1 MPTVFITGANRGIGL
16 EFVRQYAAEGWRV
29 IAACRRPD
37 AAEALAAIAG
47 KVEVHGLDVTDE
59 VGIDAL
65 GATLAH
71 DSIDVLVNNAGILH
85 RGDGLGRID
94 TAAWIETFRVNAIA
108 PLRVAERLLPAVLKG
123 DQKRIVSITSQM
135 GSIADNSSGGY
146 YSYRT
151 SKAALNMAM
160 KSLAVDLKPRK
171 VIVAVFHPGWVK
183 TDRGGAGAAV
193 EPADSVAG
201 MRRKI
206 AALTPADSGGFFRYD
221 GENLPW

>member
-1 MPTVFITGANRGIGL
+1 MQTVFLTGANRGIGL
-16 EFVRQYAAEGWRV
+16 EFARQYAAEGWRV

-37 AAEALAAIAG
+37 NAKALAALKG
-47 KVEVHGLDVTDE
+47 SVEVHGLDVTNDGE
-59 VGIDAL
+59 IDAL
-65 GATLAH
+65 GAALSNEA
-71 DSIDVLVNNAGILH
+71 IDVLINNAGILH

-94 TAAWIETFRVNAIA
+94 TAAWVETFRVNAIA
-108 PLRVAERLLPAVLKG
+108 PLRVAERLLPAVLRG

-135 GSIADNSSGGY
+135 GSIADNTSGGY

-160 KSLAVDLKPRK
+160 KSLSIDLKPQK

-183 TDRGGAGAAV
+183 TDMGGAGAAI
-193 EPADSVAG
+193 EPSASVAG

-206 AALTPADSGGFFRYD
+206 AALGAADSGGFFNYD
-221 GENLPW
+221 GARLPW

>member
-1 MPTVFITGANRGIGL
+1 MPTVLVTGASRGIGL

-37 AAEALAAIAG
+37 AAKALAGVKG
-47 KVEVHGLDVTDE
+47 KVEIRGLDVTNE
-59 VGIDAL
+59 GEIDAL
-65 GATLAH
+65 AAALA
-71 DSIDVLVNNAGILH
+71 DDAIDVLINNAGILH

-94 TAAWIETFRVNAIA
+94 TAKWIETFRVNAIA
-108 PLRVAERLLPAVLKG
+108 PLLVAERLLPAVLRG
-123 DQKRIVSITSQM
+123 DRKRIVSVTSQM
-135 GSIADNSSGGY
+135 GSIADNDSGGY

-160 KSLAVDLKPRK
+160 KSLSIDLKPRK

-183 TDRGGAGAAV
+183 TDMGGAGAAI
-193 EPADSVAG
+193 EPSASVAG

-206 AALTPADSGGFFRYD
+206 GTLGDADSGGFFNYD
-221 GENLPW
+221 GERLPW